1 MSHDTGQTCVC
12 AADHRPAPL
21 ELHAHHVFPV
31 YLGGAE
37 NGELVWLCPT
47 AHVNCHELLRL
58 MLRDG
63 GLTWTAATVLYDQP
77 VSRHAYALA
86 ARAYLLYLTT
96 IKETTT

>member
-1 MSHDTGQTCVC
+1 MAHDAGQACAC

-21 ELHAHHVFPV
+21 ELHAHHVYPV

-47 AHVNCHELLRL
+47 AHVNVHELLRL

-63 GLTWTAATVLYDQP
+63 VLTWTAATVLYEQP
-77 VSRHAYALA
+77 VSRYAYALA
-86 ARAYLLYLTT
+86 VRAHLLYLQNRVV
-96 IKETTT
+96 